1 MKNVH
6 ADFRRAVQLLERGQA
21 DQALRLAD
29 SLTSSMD
36 ERHRLD
42 GYMCRGMI
50 FEEGGSDL
58 CVDLDKALDS
68 YRRAS
73 LIAPNSITFTSLARV
88 SLKRRAYAE
97 SLRFLQIAADH
108 ELTPEVLLGFAQYSE
123 ESVPMDASKAKSYY
137 LRAALKGRFSGFFGY
152 SRMSRKMGQ
161 PVRAALVDALRII
174 AGPLIALAIG
184 ARARYQ
190 F

>member
-6 ADFRRAVQLLERGQA
+6 ADFKQAVQLLEHGQA
-21 DQALRLAD
+21 HQALRLAD

-50 FEEGGSDL
+50 FEEGGPDL

-108 ELTPEVLLGFAQYSE
+108 ELTPEVLLGFA
-123 ESVPMDASKAKSYY
+123 SKAKSYY